1 MTFLRNEG
9 NMPVVIIGPGYVGM
23 AHKKNEYV
31 DIESLYK
38 AYRIYRN
45 IAIEWLS
52 RK

>member
-1 MTFLRNEG
+1 
-9 NMPVVIIGPGYVGM
+9 M
-23 AHKKNEYV
+23 AHKKNEHV

-38 AYRIYRN
+38 ACRIYRN